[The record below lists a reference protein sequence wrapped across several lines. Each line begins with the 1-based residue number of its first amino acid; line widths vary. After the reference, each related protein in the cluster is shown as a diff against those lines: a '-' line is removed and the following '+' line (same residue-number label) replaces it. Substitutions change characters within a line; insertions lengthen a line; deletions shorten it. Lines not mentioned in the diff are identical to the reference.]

1 MRVPRGYVIVD
12 DVAVV
17 VVVRV
22 PVQYEPKL
30 SWTSLGIAAAA
41 VAVVVVVI
49 VVSRV
54 AAVVVV
60 AVVASVLF
68 PTQNCRWAFRP

>member
-1 MRVPRGYVIVD
+1 MRVPRGYVV
-12 DVAVV
+12 VVFLV

-30 SWTSLGIAAAA
+30 SWTSLGIAAVA
-41 VAVVVVVI
+41 VAVVVDV

-54 AAVVVV
+54 AAAVVVV

>member
-30 SWTSLGIAAAA
+30 SWTSLGIAAA
-41 VAVVVVVI
+41 VAVVVVV
-49 VVSRV
+49 ST

-60 AVVASVLF
+60 VPRTAVVTVSSIF